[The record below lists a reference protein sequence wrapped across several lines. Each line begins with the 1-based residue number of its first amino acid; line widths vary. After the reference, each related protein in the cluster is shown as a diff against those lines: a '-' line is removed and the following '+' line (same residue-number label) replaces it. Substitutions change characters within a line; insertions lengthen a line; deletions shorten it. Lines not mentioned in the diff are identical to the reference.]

1 MYGYDVDTTDT
12 KQQRA
17 MTKLMDRSGPR
28 PATYTSLHNMR
39 IDGEHVLKQFCDE
52 HQFITNIIDMGNH
65 TYIVEYMS

>member
-1 MYGYDVDTTDT
+1 
-12 KQQRA
+12 
-17 MTKLMDRSGPR
+17 MDRSGPR

-39 IDGEHVLKQFCDE
+39 IDGEHVLKEFCDE